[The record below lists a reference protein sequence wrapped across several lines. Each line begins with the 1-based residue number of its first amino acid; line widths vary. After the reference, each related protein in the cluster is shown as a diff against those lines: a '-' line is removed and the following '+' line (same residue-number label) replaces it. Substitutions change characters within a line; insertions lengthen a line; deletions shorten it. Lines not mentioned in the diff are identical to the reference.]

1 MGNINL
7 MDDRDTR
14 LMRNH
19 GDITILQYHE
29 LRKRQRQER
38 GFTLM
43 ELLIVLALIA
53 VISMI
58 AVPIYR
64 SYVQG
69 AKVTEGLVLS
79 SAIQLDA
86 EVYYS
91 LNGRWPDAA
100 NSHAVL
106 KLQNPEDYAGNSV
119 ASIELQGNE
128 ITVTYN
134 DDITGVNETEPVR
147 LILTADANAT
157 GAILWA
163 CKGQNIE
170 DADLPTGCE

>member
-1 MGNINL
+1 MGRILGHSL
-7 MDDRDTR
+7 MERRHVNVSRYLAFKDSSRS
-14 LMRNH
+14 
-19 GDITILQYHE
+19 
-29 LRKRQRQER
+29 ER

-91 LNGRWPDAA
+91 LNGRWPDAG
-100 NSHAVL
+100 NSHTVL
-106 KLQNPEDYAGNSV
+106 KLQKPEDYAGNSV
-119 ASIELQGNE
+119 ESIQLRGNE

-134 DDITGVNETEPVR
+134 DEISGENETESVR
-147 LILTADANAT
+147 LILTANANAG
-157 GAILWA
+157 GAITWA
-163 CKGQNIE
+163 CRGQNIAAE
-170 DADLPTGCE
+170 DLPAGCE